1 MIDYNYTIKKKLEG
15 GKMSE
20 LNFMYW
26 IKVFYNNGV
35 GISGAHSIEDA
46 ERRFNIDIRRSK
58 YPDRKVVLRKD
69 GTIFTG
75 KSRSQAEVAL
85 NYLKTNYPSYTN
97 FRIGGTGEWD
107 NPYFA
112 TMEKT
117 LKVYD
122 VFDKKISILGEDDE
136 K

>member
-26 IKVFYNNGV
+26 INVYE
-35 GISGAHSIEDA
+35 SGSVSMWGEHSIEDA
-46 ERRFNIDIRRSK
+46 ECHFNASIRRCK
-58 YPDRKVVLRKD
+58 GAENKVVLSHS
-69 GTIFTG
+69 GSIFTG
-75 KSRSQAEVAL
+75 TSRCQAELAL
-85 NYLKTNYPSYTN
+85 SYLQNNYPTYTN
-97 FRIGGTGEWD
+97 FRVCGTGEWD
-107 NPYFA
+107 APYSA

-122 VFDKKISILGEDDE
+122 ARSKKIYNVEADDE

>member
-26 IKVFYNNGV
+26 INVYE
-35 GISGAHSIEDA
+35 SGSVSMWGEHSIEDA
-46 ERRFNIDIRRSK
+46 ERQFNASIRRCK
-58 YPDRKVVLRKD
+58 GAENKVVLSHS
-69 GTIFTG
+69 GSIFTG
-75 KSRSQAEVAL
+75 TSRYQAEVAL

-107 NPYFA
+107 DPYFA

-122 VFDKKISILGEDDE
+122 VFYKKISILGEDDE